1 MPGIMKQLRVI
12 KLIFFLAAILLLKA
26 CSSSD
31 HGYIVYVGT
40 YTGDGSDGIY
50 ACKFN
55 PVDGDLGPVRLVAK
69 TDNPSFLTTDPDGR
83 FLYAVNE
90 VDSFQN
96 EPAGGVSVFE
106 INRESGKL
114 ALLQQISSLGKGPC
128 HLSLDKSG
136 RYLMVANYNS
146 GNFSVFPVRYDGSLG
161 ENTAFIQSTGSGA
174 DTVRQTGPHAHYI
187 QGTGN
192 NKFVMVA
199 DLGTDKILI
208 YRFDPATGELT
219 PNNPAFVA
227 LDPGAGPRHFAF
239 APSGNF
245 MFVLNE
251 LSSTVSVFDFDQDSA
266 KLQVKQTISTLPEQF
281 TGMNTAAEILAGHN
295 GRFLYVSNRGDD
307 SIVVFYI
314 DKDDGSLTFVDR
326 VPCGGKTPRN
336 FEIDP
341 TGQWMLV
348 ANQDS
353 DNIMLFQIDQESGK
367 LIQTNRSVDISSP
380 VCIRFID

>member
-1 MPGIMKQLRVI
+1 MPGIMKQFRVI
-12 KLIFFLAAILLLKA
+12 KLIFFLSAILLIKA

-50 ACKFN
+50 ACHFN
-55 PVDGDLGPVRLVAK
+55 PADGDLGPVRLVAK

-90 VDSFQN
+90 VDFFQN

-136 RYLMVANYNS
+136 KYLMVANYNS
-146 GNFSVFPVRYDGSLG
+146 GNFSVFPVRNDGSLG
-161 ENTAFIQSTGSGA
+161 DNTAFIQSAGSGA
-174 DTVRQTGPHAHYI
+174 DKVRQTGPHAHYI
-187 QGTGN
+187 QVTGN

-219 PNNPAFVA
+219 ANTPAFVA
-227 LDPGAGPRHFAF
+227 TDPGAGPRHLVF

-281 TGMNTAAEILAGHN
+281 TGMNTAAEILAGYN

-314 DKDDGSLTFVDR
+314 DKDNGSLTFVDR
-326 VPCGGKTPRN
+326 VPCGGKSPRN

-348 ANQDS
+348 TNQDS
-353 DNIMLFQIDQESGK
+353 DNIMLFQIDQESGR
-367 LIQTNRSVDISSP
+367 LIQTTRSVDISSP